1 MTSLELFRAL
11 IPAMA
16 SIPDATVEVYLEI
29 ASCRLCATAFGTKW
43 AEASVWLAA
52 HIMYRVVPGA
62 GGTVP
67 GSTGAVSSLKTGDE
81 AIAFATSASTGGTS
95 VDSDL
100 AGTAYGA
107 QFLASRDSRSATA
120 PTFLGVVC

>member
-16 SIPDATVEVYLEI
+16 SIDDASVIVYLEV
-29 ASCRLCATAFGTKW
+29 ASSRLCATAFGIKW
-43 AEASVWLAA
+43 QEASVWLAA

-62 GGTVP
+62 GGASP

-81 AIAFATSASTGGTS
+81 SITFATTASTGGTS

-107 QFLASRDSRSATA
+107 QFLAIRDSRSATA
-120 PTFLGVVC
+120 PTFMGIV

>member
-16 SIPDATVEVYLEI
+16 SIADATVEQYLAT
-29 ASCRLCATAFGTKW
+29 ASSRLCATAFGTKW

-62 GGTVP
+62 GGASP

-81 AIAFATSASTGGTS
+81 AIAFATTASTGGTS
-95 VDSDL
+95 VDADL

-107 QFLASRDSRSATA
+107 QFLALRDSRAVTA
-120 PTFLGVVC
+120 PTFWGVV